1 MKLDT
6 GIFFSHF
13 KIHSQISPVLECESS
28 LINPQ
33 LGVVDCA
40 CGGEKNGGDD
50 DHMGG
55 FG

>member
-6 GIFFSHF
+6 GIFFSH
-13 KIHSQISPVLECESS
+13 KHQTSPVLESESS
-28 LINPQ
+28 LITPQ
-33 LGVVDCA
+33 LGVVD

>member
-13 KIHSQISPVLECESS
+13 RIHCQKSPVLVSESS

-33 LGVVDCA
+33 LGVVD